1 VDDTQI
7 DRMAA
12 RTGVP
17 LYDPVWHATL
27 QRMEKVSNEITRASV
42 QNPLEYRN
50 IAETAVAIGSRP
62 ADLGMEAV
70 AASDFCL
77 RVMG

>member
-1 VDDTQI
+1 
-7 DRMAA
+7 
-12 RTGVP
+12 
-17 LYDPVWHATL
+17 
-27 QRMEKVSNEITRASV
+27 VSNEITRASV

>member
-1 VDDTQI
+1 VRCGQPFLAPNDACPWQ
-7 DRMAA
+7 
-12 RTGVP
+12 
-17 LYDPVWHATL
+17 
-27 QRMEKVSNEITRASV
+27 VSNEITRASV